1 MYHRESVLNNG
12 RHGRDARNGRRG
24 AVVATATALI
34 GLLVACAEPPDAAG
48 STTTPAIST
57 TTLAPPSTTTTA
69 PPDSDD
75 VPDADVTV
83 DPATGLGLDADGN
96 YVPLPL
102 EWTSVD
108 LSTEEAPLLVPVDY
122 TDPSRGAIELY
133 VTRHS
138 ATDPSKRI
146 GSLLVNPG
154 GPGFGGSDYALYA
167 DQIFDPALLEHFDI
181 IGWDPRG
188 TGFSEPVIDCVE
200 DYDRYFGSLDVAA
213 DQQAESERLAREF
226 ADGCVASVGDVM
238 GLLGTNNSAR
248 DMDSIRRA
256 LGEEQI
262 SYLGFSYGSELG
274 AVWATLFPETV
285 RAAVFDGAADPTADA
300 LESSLQQMAGFEST
314 LATFLANCSADPMC
328 AFHNEGDA
336 EGAFDALMEQLEAEP
351 IPSDPGRPMVGRSI
365 ATSGVIMAMY
375 SESYWP
381 ELEMALVAATQGD
394 GSGLLAL
401 HDTYY
406 QRVGDGLWGN
416 ELEAFQVISC
426 ADTTERPTVE
436 EEQSRIPLFAEVAP
450 RLVPADAAASYF
462 CSFFPAAL
470 DPRVEVT
477 GAGAG
482 PIVVMGTTG
491 DATTPLA
498 STRTMAE
505 TLEDGRLVIVESNDH
520 GAYFVSECARRIVN
534 ETLIDGRPPDNET
547 RCS

>member
-1 MYHRESVLNNG
+1 MSHREPISPGVRRRRHRVGVL
-12 RHGRDARNGRRG
+12 A
-24 AVVATATALI
+24 AVL
-34 GLLVACAEPPDAAG
+34 GLVGLAAACAEPPEG
-48 STTTPAIST
+48 SVSTTVASVPT
-57 TTLAPPSTTTTA
+57 TTLAPDPTTTT
-69 PPDSDD
+69 PVESDSGSGDG
-75 VPDADVTV
+75 TTI
-83 DPATGLGLDADGN
+83 DPATGLALDADGN

-102 EWTSVD
+102 EWTSIG

-122 TDPSRGAIELY
+122 ADPSAGALELY
-133 VTRHS
+133 VTRHLAS
-138 ATDPSKRI
+138 DPAQRI

-167 DQIFDPALLEHFDI
+167 DQIFDPALLERFDI

-188 TGFSEPVIDCVE
+188 TGFSEPVIDCVD
-200 DYDRYFGSLDVAA
+200 DYDLYFGSLDVAT

-226 ADGCVASVGDVM
+226 ADGCIASVGDVM

-256 LGEEQI
+256 LGEDQI

-406 QRVGDGLWGN
+406 QRVGEGQWGN

-426 ADTTERPTVE
+426 ADTTERTTVE
-436 EEQSRIPLFAEVAP
+436 EEQSRIALFAEVAP
-450 RLVPADAAASYF
+450 RLVPADAVASYF
-462 CSFFPAAL
+462 CSFFPATL
-470 DPRVEVT
+470 DPRVAVT
-477 GAGAG
+477 AAGAG

-520 GAYFVSECARRIVN
+520 GAYFVSDCARRIVN
-534 ETLIDGRPPDNET
+534 DTLIDLRPPDDET